1 VQNLE
6 ARGYS
11 AVSLTL
17 ILFFGFVAILLLG
30 LGWALWEPRERRK
43 LEADLRSL
51 EEHGQRHATY
61 LPQIRQALAPA
72 DYDFLSKR
80 VPRELQ
86 RRVRRERL
94 GVALAYLAAL
104 RGDFQSL
111 LRMARVIA
119 VLSPKVAAV
128 HEFERLRLTAK
139 FAWRYQ
145 MIRWKLL
152 TGLAP
157 MAQLAG
163 LSDLV
168 SGLSVRMEAAMNE
181 LGERAA
187 AVAELASSIN
197 RRGLDV
203 V

>member
-1 VQNLE
+1 M
-6 ARGYS
+6 
-11 AVSLTL
+11 SLTL
-17 ILFFGFVAILLLG
+17 ILFFGLVAILLLA
-30 LGWALWEPRERRK
+30 LGWAVWEPRERRK
-43 LEADLRSL
+43 LAADACSL
-51 EEHGQRHATY
+51 EERGQRHATY

-80 VPRELQ
+80 APRELQ

-94 GVALAYLAAL
+94 GVTLAYLAAL
-104 RGDFQSL
+104 RADFQSL
-111 LRMARVIA
+111 LRMARMIA

-139 FAWRYQ
+139 FAWQYE
-145 MIRWKLL
+145 MIRWKLSAGFA
-152 TGLAP
+152 TVP
-157 MAQLAG
+157 QLDG

-168 SGLSVRMEAAMNE
+168 SGLSVRMEAAMKE

-187 AVAELASSIN
+187 AAAELASSIN

>member
-1 VQNLE
+1 M
-6 ARGYS
+6 S
-11 AVSLTL
+11 FTL
-17 ILFFGFVAILLLG
+17 ILFFGFVIILLVV
-30 LGWALWEPRERRK
+30 LGWALREPRKRRK
-43 LEADLRSL
+43 LQPAPRSL
-51 EEHGQRHATY
+51 EEDRQRHVTY
-61 LPQIRQALAPA
+61 LPQIRQTFAKM
-72 DYDFLSKR
+72 DYDFLANNA
-80 VPRELQ
+80 PRQ
-86 RRVRRERL
+86 VVQRVRRERR

-104 RGDFQSL
+104 REDFQSL

-119 VLSPKVAAV
+119 VLSPELDAV

-139 FAWRYQ
+139 FVWQYE

-152 TGLAP
+152 AGVAP
-157 MAQLAG
+157 VPQLNG

-168 SGLSVRMEAAMNE
+168 SGLSVRMEAAMKE

-187 AVAELASSIN
+187 VAAELASSMN